1 MLFRRYRTLRFSTS
15 LTVKPRPSDR
25 GHVSSV
31 WVSGKSRR
39 VRLALTLL
47 FPKVWNIAS
56 PIFTGP
62 RPSDRGLPCGSQCL
76 DMRGLLALTL
86 LMPRVFADD
95 HDATVP
101 ANYLALV
108 ADPLN
113 AGLDLHCRTFF
124 CRPAIAANGA
134 SKSGLTYSGTR
145 SVRGTGRRASAPQP
159 RGPQE
164 GS

>member
-47 FPKVWNIAS
+47 V
-56 PIFTGP
+56 
-62 RPSDRGLPCGSQCL
+62 
-76 DMRGLLALTL
+76 
-86 LMPRVFADD
+86 PRVFADD
-95 HDATVP
+95 HNATVP